1 MAKTKKKSKAK
12 SPKKVQVVFEDTNTV
27 LDVNKNKAKK
37 KSTTSKKAM
46 TKKMSSKKVSTPK
59 KVEIEKHEPKV
70 EVHSHEKHK
79 DVSKKRS
86 TKKRDYVI
94 IGVLAGL
101 IVLIIA
107 LAFLI
112 PITPV
117 QTNDDPLNGTDT
129 NTIDS
134 NTFTVTMSAEE
145 FEEKSLNLTL
155 TLLTDMRTYQKEI
168 LEESYSDLNI
178 NSEEMDACLLENN
191 YLLKDS
197 NLYDYEKVSVIQN
210 DFLQAQELYVMSTPT
225 IYVNGYNLSGF
236 KDYNVFTEF
245 IDSVENVE
253 SLDLNYDNSSF
264 SYTQD
269 SLKMYYIYDKE
280 NEMISEKN
288 TEFIEYLK
296 TSELLLENVNSIFSV
311 LFDLDV
317 EYVQYDSELGIEI
330 LETIGSNTLPAMYV
344 LGDVN
349 SVDFNG
355 SENKDIFNLIFKEE
369 TVNNGYILRED
380 VFPQLALGSGI
391 DGIYKILDYSSIIK
405 ESDKLIGTEDAPV
418 SVVLFT
424 DYDCPYCNQFEKE
437 TLTDEFY
444 EEYLYSDKINL
455 VIKPLV
461 TNDVFSI
468 FPILF
473 LKCSEDQNISLDV
486 NRKLFELNPV
496 LGVQTVYDLVSL
508 NYQDEIQEL
517 EEAYT
522 NLSSNNTGN

>member
-1 MAKTKKKSKAK
+1 
-12 SPKKVQVVFEDTNTV
+12 
-27 LDVNKNKAKK
+27 
-37 KSTTSKKAM
+37 
-46 TKKMSSKKVSTPK
+46 
-59 KVEIEKHEPKV
+59 
-70 EVHSHEKHK
+70 
-79 DVSKKRS
+79 
-86 TKKRDYVI
+86 
-94 IGVLAGL
+94 
-101 IVLIIA
+101 
-107 LAFLI
+107 
-112 PITPV
+112 
-117 QTNDDPLNGTDT
+117 
-129 NTIDS
+129 
-134 NTFTVTMSAEE
+134 
-145 FEEKSLNLTL
+145 
-155 TLLTDMRTYQKEI
+155 
-168 LEESYSDLNI
+168 
-178 NSEEMDACLLENN
+178 
-191 YLLKDS
+191 
-197 NLYDYEKVSVIQN
+197 
-210 DFLQAQELYVMSTPT
+210 
-225 IYVNGYNLSGF
+225 
-236 KDYNVFTEF
+236 
-245 IDSVENVE
+245 
-253 SLDLNYDNSSF
+253 
-264 SYTQD
+264 
-269 SLKMYYIYDKE
+269 MYYIYDKE